1 MQNDVTSIGEAR
13 RRFARLEQIREEWR
27 TAMTDLVREYDA
39 EFTDPPITLR
49 IHAHAGGFALRWR
62 RRGRGSKAGGQS
74 VFTLTSEQGR
84 RVIEH
89 LPRPAQRRP
98 LDYDRRAQAMNLH
111 AGIAT
116 CSADRVQ
123 DYLKVVGILDA
134 WEREFGGW
142 P

>member
-13 RRFARLEQIREEWR
+13 RRFAKLEQIRDEWR
-27 TAMTDLVREYDA
+27 TAMNDLVREYDA
-39 EFTDPPITLR
+39 EFTDPPIALR

-89 LPRPAQRRP
+89 LPRPAQRRL
-98 LDYDRRAQAMNLH
+98 LDYDRRAMAMNLH
-111 AGIAT
+111 ASIAT
-116 CSADRVQ
+116 CTADRLRRYV
-123 DYLKVVGILDA
+123 KVVAILES
-134 WEREFGGW
+134 WQQECGV
-142 P
+142 

>member
-13 RRFARLEQIREEWR
+13 RRLAKLAQIRDEWR
-27 TAMTDLVREYDA
+27 TAMNDLMREFDA

-49 IHAHAGGFALRWR
+49 VHAHARGFALRWR

-74 VFTLTSEQGR
+74 VFLLTSEHGR
-84 RVIEH
+84 RIIVH
-89 LPRPAQRRP
+89 LPAPVQRRV

-116 CSADRVQ
+116 CTAERLQHYV
-123 DYLKVVGILDA
+123 KAVGILDA
-134 WEREFGGW
+134 WRREFGG
-142 P
+142 